1 MLRSLLDG
9 EIPDAPIDGTGY
21 VRKDGAWAPE
31 SAGGGDTDTVAN
43 VSGVAGATCS
53 DALDALATLAGGKVG
68 EAPSDDRTY
77 GCRNA
82 AWADTYRG

>member
-9 EIPDAPIDGTGY
+9 EITDAPVDGTGY

-31 SAGGGDTDTVAN
+31 SGGGGDTDSVAN

-53 DALDALATLAGGKVG
+53 DAL
-68 EAPSDDRTY
+68 EAV
-77 GCRNA
+77 NA
-82 AWADTYRG
+82 AAGAAQTDATAAPASLPVC